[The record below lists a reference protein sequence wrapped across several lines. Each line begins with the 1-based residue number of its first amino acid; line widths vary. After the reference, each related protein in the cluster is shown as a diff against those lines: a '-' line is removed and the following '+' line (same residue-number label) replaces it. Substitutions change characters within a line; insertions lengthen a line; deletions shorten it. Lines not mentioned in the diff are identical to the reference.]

1 MGNGAVGFLGAAAIA
16 TAVLLGAAAP
26 VLADGAVAVGST
38 GDVVKDGI
46 AFGMVVN
53 EPKETAADTAVARC
67 RTFKA
72 RAAAERC
79 KVVATFSGEC
89 FAVAYDP
96 QPGTPGAGWGV
107 GPDQASANRKA
118 IAMCEE
124 SAGAGRKGQCQVKS
138 AACDTGTEAA
148 TKTDLPDAVK
158 PGERET
164 ATPDGDDE
172 EWTEVRKTLSR
183 QQQGQFNWDVAVLV
197 LLAGAVAWIAYAMS
211 RSLKGKANRQSLS
224 EPPKAKASAG
234 KPAKGKAQRRA
245 R

>member
-1 MGNGAVGFLGAAAIA
+1 VGFLGAAALA

-26 VLADGAVAVGST
+26 AWADGAVAVGST

-53 EPKETAADTAVARC
+53 EPKATAADTAVARC

-118 IAMCEE
+118 ITMCEQ

-138 AACDTGTEAA
+138 AACDTGTAAA
-148 TKTDLPDAVK
+148 TTPDLPDAVTP
-158 PGERET
+158 PGEKVT

-197 LLAGAVAWIAYAMS
+197 LLAGAVAWVAYAMS
-211 RSLKGKANRQSLS
+211 RSLKGKANRQNLS
-224 EPPKAKASAG
+224 GPSKAKAAAG
-234 KPAKGKAQRRA
+234 KPAKGKAQRGA